1 MANMATST
9 TSTRRA
15 SEPGLPR
22 SSRHVR
28 RRQWQWQA
36 RGVES
41 ARVDQWLWAVRIFK
55 TRAMATEACRGGHVR
70 VNGTAAKAATRVH
83 QGDRVA
89 ARVQEHDRVL
99 EVAYAVTKRVGAAQ
113 AAACMID
120 RSPPAPVREERPFD
134 RPRGSGRPTKRD
146 RRQLDRLRG

>member
-1 MANMATST
+1 M
-9 TSTRRA
+9 
-15 SEPGLPR
+15 
-22 SSRHVR
+22 
-28 RRQWQWQA
+28 
-36 RGVES
+36 ES

-70 VNGTAAKAATRVH
+70 VNGAAAKAATRVR

-89 ARVQEHDRVL
+89 ARVHGHDRVL
-99 EVAYAVTKRVGAAQ
+99 EVVEAITKRVGAAQ
-113 AAACMID
+113 AAVCMID
-120 RSPPAPVREERPFD
+120 HSPPTTLRDESPFD